1 MHRAEREGHVGSVSV
16 CAYIHTQQ
24 HTQNRLTL
32 PRTVQAKT
40 YLPKAPL
47 PQHSDELE
55 VVDTKSVGRINPDP
69 ISFFGALLALSS

>member
-1 MHRAEREGHVGSVSV
+1 MLAL
-16 CAYIHTQQ
+16 TQ
-24 HTQNRLTL
+24 
-32 PRTVQAKT
+32 TVTAAT

-69 ISFFGALLALSS
+69 ISFFGALFSLSS